1 MSTSI
6 LNKANNF
13 IKYFKSLNK
22 IEIDEKLIYEYYIL
36 TADKYTSHYDAYMW
50 LGQTKKSLS
59 QNLQSNY
66 VLDTNYW
73 IVPYETEKLYVKLY
87 LDTFDYEKER
97 KYYLLHPNTFRD
109 ICLKSLKENGKK
121 IRKYYTI
128 IDDIFRD
135 FAVKYDSERDNTIEI
150 LLHNQKKI
158 KFDHTEGIYVWRE
171 TGDEK
176 GIYRIGCT
184 EDLYNRINTHN
195 SSHSNKI
202 VVNIIK
208 YVSCAREIES
218 VIHTYLKDYK
228 YRNEF
233 YKGDIKIINN
243 AITNIVHSMTKY
255 RSECKCNTTCR
266 NDIQKIKK
274 QSKNMA
280 KFKKLSKKK
289 SKKGS
294 NKKFKNSHI

>member
-97 KYYLLHPNTFRD
+97 KYYLHWLLRHLHYNPCLHSPSLYKVLQNLHPDSARHIHYLLLELRSYPRTTGHRLQNSYLPGMTSS
-109 ICLKSLKENGKK
+109 ICRL
-121 IRKYYTI
+121 
-128 IDDIFRD
+128 
-135 FAVKYDSERDNTIEI
+135 
-150 LLHNQKKI
+150 Q
-158 KFDHTEGIYVWRE
+158 
-171 TGDEK
+171 
-176 GIYRIGCT
+176 
-184 EDLYNRINTHN
+184 DLP
-195 SSHSNKI
+195 
-202 VVNIIK
+202 
-208 YVSCAREIES
+208 
-218 VIHTYLKDYK
+218 L
-228 YRNEF
+228 
-233 YKGDIKIINN
+233 
-243 AITNIVHSMTKY
+243 
-255 RSECKCNTTCR
+255 
-266 NDIQKIKK
+266 
-274 QSKNMA
+274 MA
-280 KFKKLSKKK
+280 D
-289 SKKGS
+289 
-294 NKKFKNSHI
+294 